1 VSEKPVFDDIPEP
14 PPSSRPER
22 SGAPGSIVEREASDG
37 SRSSAA
43 SPLVRDDGAERDKAE
58 PLTAPPTGSLT
69 IVGLGPGPA
78 QWLTPAAQTA
88 IDSAS
93 DLIGYG
99 PYLDRIPARDGQTKH
114 ASDNRVEID
123 RATHALQLAAA
134 GKNVAV
140 VSGGDPGV
148 FAMAAAVF
156 EALEAGEPAWLSL
169 PIAIEP
175 GVTAMLAAAAKAGA
189 PLGGDFCAI
198 SLSDNLKPWEVV
210 TARLEAVLTADLVTC
225 LYNPISKARPWQLR
239 AALEL
244 AARHRDTGT
253 PVIFA
258 RAVGRP
264 DEALRI
270 LTLAEAI
277 EAAASADMA
286 TLVMIGAS
294 STRLIARPGDAA
306 PYVYTPRSVTKSP
319 CATSQGRT

>member
-1 VSEKPVFDDIPEP
+1 MS
-14 PPSSRPER
+14 
-22 SGAPGSIVEREASDG
+22 
-37 SRSSAA
+37 
-43 SPLVRDDGAERDKAE
+43 
-58 PLTAPPTGSLT
+58 GSLT

-78 QWLTPAAQTA
+78 QWLTPAAQAA
-88 IDSAS
+88 IEAAS

-123 RATHALQLAAA
+123 RATHALRLAAA

-156 EALEAGEPAWLSL
+156 EALEAGDPAWLSL

-210 TARLEAVLTADLVTC
+210 TARLEAVLAADLVTC

-244 AARHRDTGT
+244 AARHREAQT

-277 EAAASADMA
+277 EAAATADMA

-294 STRLIARPGDAA
+294 STRLIARPGEAA